1 MLTQLPS
8 PLHSRRFQSRS
19 GWTLV
24 EMMVAIVAGLL
35 ILGSVVVTT
44 MTLSHSMVA
53 ISNYFDLDQD
63 SRNTLDVMGR
73 DIRDASTLTSFATN
87 SISMSG
93 TNYQGTPYSFT
104 YNWDGSNMWR
114 TFSNNVAVST
124 TLMLSNC
131 AYLSFSNFTRVPQSN
146 FTFSAVSGTNSRTK
160 LISVSWKASR
170 SILGQKLNTES
181 VQTAKIVIR
190 N

>member
-1 MLTQLPS
+1 
-8 PLHSRRFQSRS
+8 
-19 GWTLV
+19 
-24 EMMVAIVAGLL
+24 MMVAIVAGLM

-44 MTLSHSMVA
+44 MTLSHSMAA
-53 ISNYFDLDQD
+53 IANYFDLDAY

-73 DIRDASTLTSFATN
+73 DIRNADSLTSFATN

-93 TNYQGTPYSFT
+93 TNYLGAQYSFT

-114 TFSNNVAVST
+114 TYTVSNIST
-124 TLMLSNC
+124 TSLMLSNC

-146 FTFSAVSGTNSRTK
+146 FTFVAVGGTNRTK
-160 LISVSWKASR
+160 LISVSWKCSR
-170 SILGQKLNTES
+170 SILGAKLNTES